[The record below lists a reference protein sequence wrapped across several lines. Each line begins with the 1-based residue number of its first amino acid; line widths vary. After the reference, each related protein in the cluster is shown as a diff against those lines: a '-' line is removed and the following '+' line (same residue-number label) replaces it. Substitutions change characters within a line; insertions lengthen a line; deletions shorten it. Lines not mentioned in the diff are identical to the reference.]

1 MEGIIKIRLPNDL
14 WWTEIEYST
23 VLKWVDLEITYL
35 SDETCFAKI
44 IDSNNNKTQIEL
56 YRKDYDKII
65 NQRVFRLKFNLKK
78 HKITNPPFDQSY
90 D

>member
-23 VLKWVDLEITYL
+23 VLNWVDLEITYL
-35 SDETCFAKI
+35 SDETCFANI
-44 IDSNNNKTQIEL
+44 IDSNDYKTKIEL

-65 NQRVFRLKFNLKK
+65 NQRAFRLKFNLKK
-78 HKITNPPFDQSY
+78 HKPFDQSH